1 MSLNVPFIYI
11 DHSERS
17 LCCDDTFFDLST
29 ILFPQQTSWFI
40 AAEKTQCPVL
50 SWQWTGMDQESETAQ
65 HESDIANIFINFP
78 SLLCQHVSGK
88 NKKKQNSNNI
98 WAFRS
103 KITSSGHNINI
114 KMFILFKIIKILIEV
129 LTNMWQIQC
138 KVSLALQQLLN
149 GISGALVAETS
160 EKFLLKFLRSWN
172 F

>member
-1 MSLNVPFIYI
+1 MTLFLIWARSCFHSRPHDSSLQRKHNVLFCR
-11 DHSERS
+11 DSELAWIRS
-17 LCCDDTFFDLST
+17 LKQLNMN
-29 ILFPQQTSWFI
+29 QTSLIFLLTSPVCCVNMSRV
-40 AAEKTQCPVL
+40 KT
-50 SWQWTGMDQESETAQ
+50 
-65 HESDIANIFINFP
+65 
-78 SLLCQHVSGK
+78 K
-88 NKKKQNSNNI
+88 NQNSNNI